1 MSITLIG
8 SNSEDP
14 SEGVLYSRSLMVTKH
29 KKNCR
34 LWVTTLC
41 CLISSPTDESRL
53 FEFCI
58 FHNECSMERGPYRE
72 T

>member
-1 MSITLIG
+1 MNNLA
-8 SNSEDP
+8 
-14 SEGVLYSRSLMVTKH
+14 EGVLYTRSLMVIKH
-29 KKNCR
+29 KENCC

-58 FHNECSMERGPYRE
+58 FHNERSLEREP
-72 T
+72 